1 MKRHIGGSIPT
12 GIPEWGVS
20 EEELPQVCVRPRDA
34 ASNEDLKV
42 AKGTKPVAKKSERR
56 AHTVSWEP
64 PGSLLLLAAAGWL
77 TTMGSPELVCS
88 AHL

>member
-34 ASNEDLKV
+34 ASDEALKV
-42 AKGTKPVAKKSERR
+42 AEGTKPVAKKSGRW
-56 AHTVSWEP
+56 AHTVSAGYRPRRPDWEGP
-64 PGSLLLLAAAGWL
+64 WQ
-77 TTMGSPELVCS
+77 
-88 AHL
+88 